1 MVEAAGTLD
10 RVSVRRDKALVE
22 TIRRDMLEPSAVTSV
37 GRTAWVAQGQ
47 IGVLYDVK
55 HPTPPKLPFLIVP
68 VPVPLA
74 ARP

>member
-10 RVSVRRDKALVE
+10 RVSVRGDKALVE
-22 TIRRDMLEPSAVTSV
+22 TIRSDMLEPSAVTSV

-47 IGVLYDVK
+47 IGVLYDVQQ
-55 HPTPPKLPFLIVP
+55 PTPPKLPFLVVP

-74 ARP
+74 AKP